1 MENTT
6 QRKRHIGHAFIVRRA
21 LLNLRIA
28 EFPPAIENPRPSQI
42 SIAMKSIILLL
53 AFVTAAFAAPFE
65 IKEGDRVLLLGD
77 TLLEREG
84 TFGYLE
90 TRMQEQFPDR
100 HFTVR
105 NLAYSADNPLGWSRA
120 SFDPAPKGLVRL
132 KEQIATVNP
141 TVCILGYGM
150 ASSLEALYGNDDA
163 TRYGQI
169 PRGDAGVAEFK
180 KQLGALMDSIQ
191 EIGGKSAPG
200 KKVRFVLLSPIRHED
215 LRKTRPGLPD
225 PTEHN
230 ALLEKFTK
238 AIEEL
243 AKERDARFVSLAK
256 LPDNS
261 DIIDVFCDGFANARP
276 EQWTDNGIH
285 LSEAGYAA
293 VCATL
298 MDGLGWKYLLLER
311 DNESHFLKSSVSK
324 IKAQWTQ
331 RNVLRA
337 AILKKNDLFFHRW
350 RPANH
355 TYIFGFRKNEQGRNA
370 VEIPKFDP
378 LIAEAEAEIDR
389 IKKNPGEKPKV
400 VEAPKPEAAPEVA
413 KLPPPNFTVADG
425 MELTLWAETPLLA
438 KPVGMNWDSRGRLW
452 VACSPVYPMITPG
465 GHPDDKVVILEDTD
479 HDGKADK
486 TTTFATDLLIAASVA
501 PVLDKEPF
509 AKNTKPKSQTAY
521 VAASTDL
528 FELTDTNGDNRA
540 DSRRAVLSGFGTE
553 DTHHTLHTLRWGPDG
568 RLYMNQSIYI
578 HSHIETPW
586 GVVRLNSA
594 GVLAWDPRTEK
605 VEVMFRGCC
614 NPWGHQFDANG
625 NSFLTDGAGGEGI
638 VWAIP
643 GAMYFT
649 YENAKKILQSI
660 SPGNYPKFASLEL
673 IRSPLFPDDWQGN
686 AITNDFRAHRVVRF
700 AINDLNQGA
709 NPKSGFVTKAMPDL
723 IRTNDATF
731 RPIDLKLGPDGALY
745 IADWTNPIINH
756 GEVDFRDPRRDH
768 VHGRIWRLAP
778 KGKPALAWG
787 SFSPIPAP
795 AMPKGRNPAEAA
807 ALIKDSNPRVRIE
820 AMRALCKNPT
830 AVNAGLV
837 LDAAVNT
844 EGGDPYYTYAAWLS
858 INDLAEVWIT
868 ALANGDWKADTADR
882 QRQLAWGL
890 ANIPADMV
898 SKSLSS
904 SIEKSGIPRDGSGPW
919 IELIGQAG
927 TPRELDLLWKAVME
941 KNLDAPAL
949 VRAMDALANAAKTR
963 NARPGLALD
972 YILDLFATAPA
983 PAARL
988 AGAWKL
994 PAAVNGLVALTN
1006 NAEAADSAFDALRNI
1021 GNEPARDA
1029 LRKLLENANS
1039 PATAGRAAVAL
1050 APLDFNI
1057 VSILN
1062 ALNQQ
1067 PNEEAALAVWR
1078 GILNLKDGADRIA
1091 AALPNNVKIATQ
1103 TAGAGI
1109 RAARERGRGGDKLI
1123 AALTPLSGATATRDV
1138 KADIAALTASVPT
1151 KGKPADGEVIYHRIG
1166 CTACHSIGGA
1176 GGKFGPDFTSLGA
1189 SAPLDYIVESVLD
1202 PAAKVKEGYIA
1213 FAFTM
1218 KDGTQTVGIPTRETA
1233 TEQFIRP
1240 GPGIETALVKTNI
1253 AKRESAGSL
1262 MPPGLLD
1269 SLKDQEK
1276 QDLLAFLT
1284 QLGRPGPFD
1293 TTKPGIARTWA
1304 LFPGSDL
1311 TKITQPGIKALTY
1324 ADGRL
1329 TKETLNTLL
1338 PGNNG
1343 LLAQT
1348 TFTNDAEVKTRLNL
1362 TGITRAFLDGAPLAI
1377 ASNPKPDITIA
1388 PGRHTFT
1395 VQLDA
1400 ASLPPAISLT
1410 CPDVNFVNE

>member
-1 MENTT
+1 
-6 QRKRHIGHAFIVRRA
+6 
-21 LLNLRIA
+21 
-28 EFPPAIENPRPSQI
+28 
-42 SIAMKSIILLL
+42 MKTIILLL
-53 AFVTAAFAAPFE
+53 AFVTAAIAAPFE

-105 NLAYSADNPLGWSRA
+105 NLSYSADNPLGWSRA

-180 KQLGALMDSIQ
+180 NQLGALMDSIQ
-191 EIGGKSAPG
+191 EISAKAAPDT
-200 KKVRFVLLSPIRHED
+200 KVRFVLLSPIRHED

-230 ALLEKFTK
+230 ALLGKFTK

-243 AKERDARFVSLAK
+243 AKERGATFV
-256 LPDNS
+256 N
-261 DIIDVFCDGFANARP
+261 VF
-276 EQWTDNGIH
+276 EQQEGQTFQRTDNGIH
-285 LSEAGYAA
+285 FNEPGHSFFAA
-293 VCATL
+293 NVSVK
-298 MDGLGWKYLLLER
+298 LGWGKTTLP
-311 DNESHFLKSSVSK
+311 
-324 IKAQWTQ
+324 A
-331 RNVLRA
+331 LRA

-355 TYIFGFRKNEQGRNA
+355 TYIFGFRKGEQGRNA

-438 KPVGMNWDSRGRLW
+438 KPVGMNWDSKGRLW
-452 VACSPVYPMITPG
+452 VACSPVYPMISPG
-465 GHPDDKVVILEDTD
+465 AHPDDKVVILEDTD
-479 HDGKADK
+479 RDGKADK

-795 AMPKGRNPAEAA
+795 VMPKGRNPAEAA
-807 ALIKDSNPRVRIE
+807 ALIKDPNPRVRIE

-830 AVNAGLV
+830 AANAGLV
-837 LDAAVNT
+837 LEAAVNT

-868 ALANGDWKADTADR
+868 ALANGEWKADIADR

-904 SIEKSGIPRDGSGPW
+904 SIEKNGIPRDGSGPW

-927 TPRELDLLWKAVME
+927 TPRELDLLWKAVTE
-941 KNLDAPAL
+941 KKLDAPAL
-949 VRAMDALANAAKTR
+949 VRAMDALASAAKTR

-972 YILDLFATAPA
+972 SILDLFATAPA

-1029 LRKLLENANS
+1029 LRKLLADSKS
-1039 PATAGRAAVAL
+1039 PAIAGQAAVAL

-1057 VSILN
+1057 GNMMS
-1062 ALNQQ
+1062 ALNTQ
-1067 PNEEAALAVWR
+1067 PNEDAALTVWR
-1078 GILNLKDGADRIA
+1078 GILNVKDGADRIA
-1091 AALPNNVKIATQ
+1091 AAVPNNTNIAKHV
-1103 TAGAGI
+1103 AAAGI

-1123 AALTPLSGATATRDV
+1123 AALTPLTGATATRDV
-1138 KADIAALTASVPT
+1138 KADIAALTASAPAN
-1151 KGKPADGEVIYHRIG
+1151 GKPANGEAIYHRIG
-1166 CTACHSIGGA
+1166 CAACHSIGGA
-1176 GGKFGPDFTSLGA
+1176 GGKFGPDFTSFGA
-1189 SAPLDYIVESVLD
+1189 SAPLDYIIESVLD

-1213 FAFTM
+1213 FTFTM

-1233 TEQFIRP
+1233 TEQFISA
-1240 GPGIETALVKTNI
+1240 GPGIETALVKANI
-1253 AKRESAGSL
+1253 VKREGTGSL
-1262 MPPGLLD
+1262 MPPGLID

-1293 TTKPGIARTWA
+1293 ATKPGTARTWS

-1329 TKETLNTLL
+1329 TKETLTTLL
-1338 PGNNG
+1338 PGNSI
-1343 LLAQT
+1343 LAQT

-1377 ASNPKPDITIA
+1377 ASNPKPDVTIA

-1400 ASLPPAISLT
+1400 ASLPPAISVT

>member
-1 MENTT
+1 
-6 QRKRHIGHAFIVRRA
+6 
-21 LLNLRIA
+21 
-28 EFPPAIENPRPSQI
+28 
-42 SIAMKSIILLL
+42 MKTIILLF

-100 HFTVR
+100 RFTVR
-105 NLAYSADNPLGWSRA
+105 NLSYSADNPLGWSRA

-191 EIGGKSAPG
+191 EISAKAAPDT
-200 KKVRFVLLSPIRHED
+200 KVRFVLLSPIRHED

-230 ALLEKFTK
+230 ALLGKFTK

-243 AKERDARFVSLAK
+243 AKERDARFVNLFAFTTRAESGDLK
-256 LPDNS
+256 KNY
-261 DIIDVFCDGFANARP
+261 DGHP
-276 EQWTDNGIH
+276 LTDNGVH
-285 LSEAGYAA
+285 LTGEMHDLIMTNAFR
-293 VCATL
+293 
-298 MDGLGWKYLLLER
+298 DEFGWNKFMSDWSGAMY
-311 DNESHFLKSSVSK
+311 
-324 IKAQWTQ
+324 Q
-331 RNVLRA
+331 RRNALRA
-337 AILKKNDLFFHRW
+337 TVLKKNDLFFHRW

-355 TYIFGFRKNEQGRNA
+355 TYIFGFRKGEQGRNA

-378 LIAEAEAEIDR
+378 LIAEAEAEIER
-389 IKKNPGEKPKV
+389 IKKNPGEKTKVAETPK
-400 VEAPKPEAAPEVA
+400 AAAPEVA
-413 KLPPPNFTVADG
+413 KLTPPNFTVADG

-438 KPVGMNWDSRGRLW
+438 KPVGMNWDTAGRLW
-452 VACSPVYPMITPG
+452 VACSPVYPMISPG
-465 GHPDDKVVILEDTD
+465 AHPEDKVVILEDTD
-479 HDGKADK
+479 RDGKADK
-486 TTTFATDLLIAASVA
+486 STTFASDLLIAASVA
-501 PVLDKEPF
+501 PVLEKE
-509 AKNTKPKSQTAY
+509 AAGKSAKPKSQTAY
-521 VAASTDL
+521 VATSTDL
-528 FELTDTNGDNRA
+528 FELNDTNGDNRA

-578 HSHIETPW
+578 HSHVETPW
-586 GVVRLNSA
+586 GVVRLNSG

-605 VEVMFRGCC
+605 VEVMFRGWC

-625 NSFLTDGAGGEGI
+625 NSFVTDGAGGQGI
-638 VWAIP
+638 SWAIP

-649 YENAKKILQSI
+649 YENAKKILQSV
-660 SPGNYPKFASLEL
+660 SPGGYPKFCGLEI

-700 AINDLNQGA
+700 AINDLSQGA
-709 NPKSGFVTKAMPDL
+709 NPKSGFVTKGMPDL
-723 IRTNDATF
+723 IRTSEANF
-731 RPIDLKLGPDGALY
+731 RPIDVKQGPDGALY

-768 VHGRIWRLAP
+768 VHGRIWRIAP

-787 SFSPIPAP
+787 SFSPVPASVI
-795 AMPKGRNPAEAA
+795 PKGRNPAEAA
-807 ALIKDSNPRVRIE
+807 ALIKDPSPRVRVE
-820 AMRALCKNPT
+820 AMRALSKIPT
-830 AVNAGLV
+830 AANAGLV
-837 LDAAVNT
+837 LEAALKT

-858 INDLAEVWIT
+858 INDLAEAWIT
-868 ALANGDWKADTADR
+868 ALAKGEWKANTADR

-898 SKSLSS
+898 SKSLSA

-927 TPRELDLLWKAVME
+927 TPRELDLLWKAVTE
-941 KNLDAPAL
+941 KKLDAPAL

-972 YILDLFATAPA
+972 SIMDLFATAPA

-994 PAAVNGLVALTN
+994 PAAVNGLVALTK

-1029 LRKLLENANS
+1029 LRKLLADSKS
-1039 PATAGRAAVAL
+1039 PASAGRAAIAL
-1050 APLDFNI
+1050 APLDFNVGNI
-1057 VSILN
+1057 LVALN
-1062 ALNQQ
+1062 AQ
-1067 PNEEAALAVWR
+1067 PNEDAALAVWR
-1078 GILNLKDGADRIA
+1078 GILNVKDGADRIA
-1091 AALPNNVKIATQ
+1091 AAVPNNTNIAKHV
-1103 TAGAGI
+1103 AAAGI

-1123 AALTPLSGATATRDV
+1123 AALTPLTGATAARDV
-1138 KADIAALTASVPT
+1138 KADITALIASVPT
-1151 KGKPADGEVIYHRIG
+1151 NGKPSNGEVIYHRIG
-1166 CTACHSIGGA
+1166 CAACHSIGGA
-1176 GGKFGPDFTSLGA
+1176 GGKFGPDFTSFGA
-1189 SAPLDYIVESVLD
+1189 SAPLDYVIESVLD

-1213 FAFTM
+1213 FSFTM

-1233 TEQFIRP
+1233 TEQFISA
-1240 GPGIETALVKTNI
+1240 GPGIETALVKANI
-1253 AKRESAGSL
+1253 AKREGTGSL
-1262 MPPGLLD
+1262 MPPGLID
-1269 SLKDQEK
+1269 SLKEQEK

-1284 QLGRPGPFD
+1284 QLGRSGPFD
-1293 TTKPGIARTWA
+1293 ATKPGTARTWS

-1338 PGNNG
+1338 PNNSG
-1343 LLAQT
+1343 ILAQT
-1348 TFTNDAEVKTRLNL
+1348 TFTNDAEVKTRLSL

-1377 ASNPKPDITIA
+1377 ASNPKPEITIA

-1400 ASLPPAISLT
+1400 ASLPPAISVT